1 MNRKLILFFIVN
13 NLLFAQISQAQ
24 INRLSNEQ
32 LDLLREELQSQ
43 NTEDVVPSVD
53 KVEIS
58 PIESPIV
65 ENNLFG
71 YDYFDREIN
80 FYDNIPTPQDFKLG
94 PGDEI
99 ILSLWGESNFRQSF
113 TVNTEGLIYFENIGF
128 INISNKTLKEAE
140 NILIDELSKI
150 YSTLSEENKS
160 TQLMLEL
167 GRIKSINVYFSGQVN
182 NPGLSLVHPFS
193 DIISALIQA
202 GGINSDGSLRQIKLI
217 RSDETIYSFDLYSFF
232 VGGKGDFKNIRII
245 DGDIIHVPV
254 VNKRVKIEGE
264 VINPKFY
271 ELLNT
276 DTLSNLV
283 NYSGGLTAL
292 ASSKAIVDNILTLQS
307 RISDDNAKV
316 SQSVSLLNS
325 KQISLSN
332 GSRVNILPI
341 ADNDKNVTIFGRVV
355 APGDYPAYKLDI
367 SSKDEVLKNMT
378 LKNLLDM
385 AGGFD
390 DEVFRKTVDDNITIL
405 RKDEEQF
412 YGKEYIVNYKNSD
425 AFSLKVNDKVF
436 VYEKPNYRNSFTYTI
451 KGEVNKPG
459 TYSLKEGLTLEAAIS
474 LAGGITEI
482 GSINSVSVSKK
493 LLRIN
498 EDGDELVEEQL
509 VGNIGLDFE
518 IADEN
523 IITIL
528 PKTNVIQVG
537 GNVYNPGLVSTQGST
552 SITMSNAIELA
563 GGYKPYSL
571 KNNAYVVRANGQIEK
586 ANLFRGKV
594 KRVFPGDSIFVPL
607 DPNPQDFDAASFT
620 ADLLGILTNL
630 VAIFA
635 IVDNNSD

>member
-13 NLLFAQISQAQ
+13 NLLFAQISQSQ
-24 INRLSNEQ
+24 IDRFSNEQ
-32 LDLLREELQSQ
+32 LDLIREELQSQ
-43 NTEDVVPSVD
+43 NSEDVITSID
-53 KVEIS
+53 EVEIL
-58 PIESPIV
+58 PTEPLIV

-71 YDYFDREIN
+71 YDYFNREIN

-94 PGDEI
+94 PGDEVV
-99 ILSLWGESNFRQSF
+99 LSLWGEFNSRQSF
-113 TVNTEGLIYFENIGF
+113 TINKEGLIYYENIGF
-128 INISNKTLKEAE
+128 INISNKTIEEAE

-150 YSTLSEENKS
+150 YSTLADNNKS
-160 TQLMLEL
+160 TKLMLEL

-182 NPGLSLVHPFS
+182 DPGISLVHPFS

-202 GGINSDGSLRQIKLI
+202 GGVNSNGSLRQIQLI
-217 RSDETIYSFDLYSFF
+217 RSNKTIYNFDLYSFF
-232 VGGKGDFKNIRII
+232 VGGKNDFKNIRII
-245 DGDIIHVPV
+245 DGDVIHIPV

-276 DTLSNLV
+276 DSLSNLI

-292 ASSKAIVDNILTLQS
+292 ASSKAIVDNILPLES
-307 RISDDNAKV
+307 RISDDNAQV
-316 SQSVSLLNS
+316 SQSVSLFDA

-332 GSRVNILPI
+332 GSKVNILPI
-341 ADNDKNVTIFGRVV
+341 ADNDKNVSIFGKVV
-355 APGDYPAYKLDI
+355 APGTYPAFKLDT
-367 SSKDEVLKNMT
+367 SSENGVLKNMT

-390 DEVFRKTVDDNITIL
+390 DEFFRKTIDENITIL
-405 RKDEEQF
+405 RLNEEQF
-412 YGKEYIVNYKNSD
+412 YGIEYIVNYENSD
-425 AFSLKVNDKVF
+425 TFLLKVNDKVF
-436 VYEKPNYRNSFTYTI
+436 VYENSNYKNSFTYTMRGEI
-451 KGEVNKPG
+451 KKPG
-459 TYSLKEGLTLEAAIS
+459 MYSLKEGLTIEDAIS
-474 LAGGITEI
+474 LAGGITEL

-498 EDGDELVEEQL
+498 EDGDEVDEEQL

-528 PKTNVIQVG
+528 PKTNVIKVD

-571 KNNAYVVRANGQIEK
+571 KNNAYVIRANGQIEK
-586 ANLFRGKV
+586 ANIFRGRV

-607 DPNPQDFDAASFT
+607 DPSPEEFDAASFT

>member
-58 PIESPIV
+58 PIESPVV

-113 TVNTEGLIYFENIGF
+113 TVNKEGLIYFENIGF
-128 INISNKTLKEAE
+128 INISNKTIKEAE

-150 YSTLSEENKS
+150 YSTLLEENKS

-182 NPGLSLVHPFS
+182 NPGISLVHPFS

-325 KQISLSN
+325 KQIFLSN

-390 DEVFRKTVDDNITIL
+390 DEIFRKTVDDNITIL

-459 TYSLKEGLTLEAAIS
+459 TYSLKEGLTLEAAIN

-482 GSINSVSVSKK
+482 GSINSVSVEKT
-493 LLRIN
+493 LLRIDENGN
-498 EDGDELVEEQL
+498 EIEEKEM
-509 VGNIGLDFE
+509 VGNIGKDFL
-518 IADEN
+518 ISDEN

-528 PKTNVIQVG
+528 PKTNVIRVG
-537 GNVYNPGLVSTQGST
+537 GNVYNPGLVSTEGLS

-563 GGYKPYSL
+563 GGYKPYSV
-571 KNNAYVVRANGQIEK
+571 KKSVYVVRANGQIEK
-586 ANLFRGKV
+586 ANIFRGKV

-620 ADLLGILTNL
+620 ADLLGVLTNL

>member
-58 PIESPIV
+58 PIESPVV

-113 TVNTEGLIYFENIGF
+113 TVNKEGLIYFENIGF
-128 INISNKTLKEAE
+128 INISNKTIKEAE

-150 YSTLSEENKS
+150 YSTLLEENKS

-182 NPGLSLVHPFS
+182 NPGISLVHPFS

-390 DEVFRKTVDDNITIL
+390 DEIFRKTVDDNITIL

-459 TYSLKEGLTLEAAIS
+459 TYSLKEGLTLEAAIN

-482 GSINSVSVSKK
+482 GSINSVSVEKT
-493 LLRIN
+493 LLRIDENGN
-498 EDGDELVEEQL
+498 EIEEKEM
-509 VGNIGLDFE
+509 VGNIGKDFL
-518 IADEN
+518 ISDEN

-528 PKTNVIQVG
+528 PKTNVIRVD
-537 GNVYNPGLVSTQGST
+537 GNVYNPGLVSTEGLS

-563 GGYKPYSL
+563 GGYKPYSV
-571 KNNAYVVRANGQIEK
+571 KKSVYVVRANGQIEK
-586 ANLFRGKV
+586 ANIFRGKV

-620 ADLLGILTNL
+620 ADLLGVLTNL

>member
-13 NLLFAQISQAQ
+13 NLLFAQISQSQ
-24 INRLSNEQ
+24 IDRFSNEQ
-32 LDLLREELQSQ
+32 LDLIREELQSQ
-43 NTEDVVPSVD
+43 NSEDVITSID
-53 KVEIS
+53 EVEIL
-58 PIESPIV
+58 PTEPLIV

-71 YDYFDREIN
+71 YDYFNQEIN

-94 PGDEI
+94 PGDEVV
-99 ILSLWGESNFRQSF
+99 LSLWGEFNSRQSF
-113 TVNTEGLIYFENIGF
+113 TINKEGLIYYENIGF
-128 INISNKTLKEAE
+128 INISNKTIKEAE

-182 NPGLSLVHPFS
+182 NPGISLVHPFS

-202 GGINSDGSLRQIKLI
+202 GGINSDGSLRQLKLI
-217 RSDETIYSFDLYSFF
+217 RSDETIYRFDLYSFF

-332 GSRVNILPI
+332 GSRVNILPT

-390 DEVFRKTVDDNITIL
+390 DEVLERQLMTIL
-405 RKDEEQF
+405 LFLEKMKSNF
-412 YGKEYIVNYKNSD
+412 MAKNILLIIKTLML
-425 AFSLKVNDKVF
+425 SL
-436 VYEKPNYRNSFTYTI
+436 
-451 KGEVNKPG
+451 
-459 TYSLKEGLTLEAAIS
+459 
-474 LAGGITEI
+474 
-482 GSINSVSVSKK
+482 
-493 LLRIN
+493 
-498 EDGDELVEEQL
+498 
-509 VGNIGLDFE
+509 
-518 IADEN
+518 
-523 IITIL
+523 
-528 PKTNVIQVG
+528 
-537 GNVYNPGLVSTQGST
+537 
-552 SITMSNAIELA
+552 
-563 GGYKPYSL
+563 
-571 KNNAYVVRANGQIEK
+571 
-586 ANLFRGKV
+586 
-594 KRVFPGDSIFVPL
+594 
-607 DPNPQDFDAASFT
+607 
-620 ADLLGILTNL
+620 
-630 VAIFA
+630 
-635 IVDNNSD
+635 

>member
-1 MNRKLILFFIVN
+1 
-13 NLLFAQISQAQ
+13 
-24 INRLSNEQ
+24 
-32 LDLLREELQSQ
+32 
-43 NTEDVVPSVD
+43 
-53 KVEIS
+53 
-58 PIESPIV
+58 
-65 ENNLFG
+65 
-71 YDYFDREIN
+71 
-80 FYDNIPTPQDFKLG
+80 
-94 PGDEI
+94 
-99 ILSLWGESNFRQSF
+99 
-113 TVNTEGLIYFENIGF
+113 
-128 INISNKTLKEAE
+128 
-140 NILIDELSKI
+140 
-150 YSTLSEENKS
+150 
-160 TQLMLEL
+160 MLEL

-182 NPGLSLVHPFS
+182 NPGISLVHPFS

-325 KQISLSN
+325 KQIFLSN

-390 DEVFRKTVDDNITIL
+390 DEIFRKTVDDNITIL

-459 TYSLKEGLTLEAAIS
+459 TYSLKEGLTLEAAIN

-482 GSINSVSVSKK
+482 GSINSVSVEKT
-493 LLRIN
+493 LLRIDENGN
-498 EDGDELVEEQL
+498 EIEEKEM
-509 VGNIGLDFE
+509 VGNIGKDFL
-518 IADEN
+518 ISDEN

-528 PKTNVIQVG
+528 PKTNVIRVG
-537 GNVYNPGLVSTQGST
+537 GNVYNPGLVSTEGLS

-563 GGYKPYSL
+563 GGYKPYSV
-571 KNNAYVVRANGQIEK
+571 KKSVYVVRANGQIEK
-586 ANLFRGKV
+586 ANIFRGKV

-620 ADLLGILTNL
+620 ADLLGVLTNL